1 MADAI
6 RLAAKGKTITLL
18 VDVEQNTQLA
28 INKDITLDLNG
39 KTIKNTED
47 IWSDNANAILSITNG
62 VKVTITGNGTI
73 DAKES
78 DCYAINVVNCEKSCL
93 PHLQDALELR
103 ACQSAVDRC
112 GVRVD
117 NSRRHGSAWL
127 WHCTRQN

>member
-1 MADAI
+1 M
-6 RLAAKGKTITLL
+6 LA
-18 VDVEQNTQLA
+18 DVEQNTQLA
-28 INKDITLDLNG
+28 INKDIMLELNG

-62 VKVTITGNGTI
+62 AKVTITGNGTI

-78 DCYAINVVNCEKSCL
+78 DCYAINVVDCEKSCL

-103 ACQSAVDRC
+103 ACQSAADRC

-117 NSRRHGSAWL
+117 NSRRH
-127 WHCTRQN
+127 